1 MEMYS
6 RYEVVERGVVWRCTV
21 EMYRRYE
28 VVERGVVWRCTV
40 RMRWWREGL
49 CGDV

>member
-21 EMYRRYE
+21 
-28 VVERGVVWRCTV
+28 G
-40 RMRWWREGL
+40 MRWWREGL
-49 CGDV
+49 CGDVQ